1 MNSGHS
7 SFIKAIQR
15 GGMVSVASEIS
26 LGTALE
32 NFPLVLDLLKDMVL
46 LPLASIF
53 FFQLL
58 NILCRSRMPSF
69 TSKKYFSY

>member
-15 GGMVSVASEIS
+15 GGMVNVASEIS

-32 NFPLVLDLLKDMVL
+32 NFPLVLGLLRDMVCCY
-46 LPLASIF
+46 PLQAF
-53 FFQLL
+53 FF
-58 NILCRSRMPSF
+58 
-69 TSKKYFSY
+69 FSY